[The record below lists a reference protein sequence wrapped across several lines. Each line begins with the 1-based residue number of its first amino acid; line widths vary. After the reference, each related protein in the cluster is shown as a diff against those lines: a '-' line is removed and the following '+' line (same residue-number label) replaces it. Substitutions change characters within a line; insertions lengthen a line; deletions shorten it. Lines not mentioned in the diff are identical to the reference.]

1 MFENFLNKIKSNP
14 AESKIYHLSPEAID
28 KLKEKAI
35 KDAEI
40 EREAREARLAKEVM
54 DHEEADRVRK
64 LLQQEEFLRKGPYVI
79 NDEDYEKS
87 KKLVGKI

>member
-1 MFENFLNKIKSNP
+1 M
-14 AESKIYHLSPEAID
+14 AES
-28 KLKEKAI
+28 LKEKAI

-40 EREAREARLAKEVM
+40 EREAREAILAKEVM

-64 LLQQEEFLRKGPYVI
+64 LLQQEEFLRKGPHVI
-79 NDEDYEKS
+79 NEENYEKS